1 MSLAAYEVPVAQIA
15 LPEPEWPDK
24 SMAEILELAFKSQ
37 VIDSPDSQVLR
48 ILQGRV

>member
-1 MSLAAYEVPVAQIA
+1 MLQTRQIHA
-15 LPEPEWPDK
+15 DYQWPEK
-24 SMAEILELAFKSQ
+24 SMADILELAFKSQ